1 MGTGA
6 VSKMKV
12 NETVTTMAV
21 PLVAYLLRD
30 WVVDSVLKFKSF
42 FLHFAFMNFVIM
54 AKLTNN
60 ITANV
65 PNE

>member
-1 MGTGA
+1 MATGA

-30 WVVDSVLKFKSF
+30 WDVDSALQFKSF
-42 FLHFAFMNFVIM
+42 FLHFAFINFTIM
-54 AKLTNN
+54 AKLISN